1 MKVEPVRAPKFAG
14 VVRKHGGAV
23 VPPTPVLVRHEPND
37 PLAILLT
44 NYLLW
49 ESTSAAAEAALAQLS
64 RVVVDANELRV
75 MLEPEVAEAI
85 GSKYPFVEERARRLR
100 ATLNDIFRRQHRTS
114 LDHLRNASRK
124 EQRQYIESLA
134 EIPPYVA
141 GRTLA
146 VAFEL
151 PSAAVDDTTVEVLH
165 QQGVVEPT
173 ATTLEVTAWI
183 NKHHRMEE
191 LPKVNVALHAMS
203 REAMQGGGKQATKW
217 RDAYLARHDG
227 FRTAVE
233 AERRKVEDER
243 RAREQAAADAAEARR
258 LAEVAREE
266 ARIQAKREAEEAKI
280 RVRAERE
287 RARVAANIA
296 RERAKAEREALRI
309 KREAERVRAAEA
321 KRRAMER
328 EQARRAARAA
338 KEEARAAIVARRA
351 AERARLQKMK
361 QQALERRRALKA
373 KADRAKVSARAAA
386 QAKKQAMKKQAMK
399 KQAMKKQAMKKSSA
413 KKSSAKKSSPK
424 KSSPKKS
431 SFGKAS
437 PKRTSPSKSSPK
449 KAVRSPKP
457 EPKLSSRR
465 SGAGKKSALASKRR
479 PSRRVR

>member
-309 KREAERVRAAEA
+309 KREAERARAAEA

-338 KEEARAAIVARRA
+338 KEEARAAIVARRT

-373 KADRAKVSARAAA
+373 KADRAKASARAAAQAVA

-413 KKSSAKKSSPK
+413 KKSSAKNSSA
-424 KSSPKKS
+424 KKS

-457 EPKLSSRR
+457 EPKLSSRG

>member
-1 MKVEPVRAPKFAG
+1 MKVEPVRGPKFAG
-14 VVRKHGGAV
+14 VVRKHGGAA

-49 ESTSAAAEAALAQLS
+49 ESTPAAAETALAQLS

-124 EQRQYIESLA
+124 EQRQYVESLA

-141 GRTLA
+141 GRTLT

-151 PSAAVDDTTVEVLH
+151 PSAFVDDTTVEVLH
-165 QQGVVEPT
+165 QQGIVEST
-173 ATTLEVTAWI
+173 ATTVDVTAWI

-191 LPKVNVALHAMS
+191 LPKVNAALHALS
-203 REAMQGGGKQATKW
+203 RESMQGGGKQATKW

-227 FRTAVE
+227 FRAAAE
-233 AERRKVEDER
+233 AELRKVEDER
-243 RAREQAAADAAEARR
+243 RAKEQAAADAAEARR
-258 LAEVAREE
+258 LAEIAREE

-280 RVRAERE
+280 RARAERE
-287 RARVAANIA
+287 RARVAANVA
-296 RERAKAEREALRI
+296 RERAKAEREAARI
-309 KREAERVRAAEA
+309 KREAERARAAEV

-328 EQARRAARAA
+328 EQARRAARDA
-338 KEEARAAIVARRA
+338 KEKARAAIVARRA

-373 KADRAKVSARAAA
+373 KLERAKAAA
-386 QAKKQAMKKQAMK
+386 HAKKQALKKQAMQKAASK
-399 KQAMKKQAMKKSSA
+399 KA
-413 KKSSAKKSSPK
+413 
-424 KSSPKKS
+424 
-431 SFGKAS
+431 AS
-437 PKRTSPSKSSPK
+437 SKSSSKKAASSKSSSK
-449 KAVRSPKP
+449 KAVSSKSSSKKTVRKSKP
-457 EPKLSSRR
+457 SARR
-465 SGAGKKSALASKRR
+465 AGSGKKSASASKRR
-479 PSRRVR
+479 PSRRAR

>member
-165 QQGVVEPT
+165 QHGVVEPT
-173 ATTLEVTAWI
+173 ATTLDVTAWI

-191 LPKVNVALHAMS
+191 LPKVNLALHALS

-227 FRTAVE
+227 FRAAAE
-233 AERRKVEDER
+233 AELRKVEDER
-243 RAREQAAADAAEARR
+243 RAKEQAAADAAEARR
-258 LAEVAREE
+258 LAEIAREE
-266 ARIQAKREAEEAKI
+266 ARVQAKREADEAKI
-280 RVRAERE
+280 RARAERE

-386 QAKKQAMKKQAMK
+386 QAKKQAMKK
-399 KQAMKKQAMKKSSA
+399 SSA
-413 KKSSAKKSSPK
+413 KKSSAK